1 MSLEI
6 KFASKPE
13 NPDPRADAILTGFEE
28 KNDPI
33 LIDDDGP
40 DPASLGLPVSF
51 DSTSKALAKP
61 ERPRGPQD
69 KNRVFNVDAKNE
81 CKDYQLHLVSKG
93 RFTRNYWLTRYVF
106 YDY

>member
-13 NPDPRADAILTGFEE
+13 NTDPRADAILTGFEE

-81 CKDYQLHLVSKG
+81 CKDYQIHLVSKG
-93 RFTRNYWLTRYVF
+93 RFTRNY
-106 YDY
+106 